1 MELVFQCN
9 DLIENILHTL
19 PFYIVSSLLPVN
31 KQFYI
36 IGKNIYD
43 IKLKDIYNYSYYML
57 NYINTS
63 IIMRYE
69 LSLTQKQNIYQHFN
83 KYLKDLSLN
92 NHWPILVYEPDF
104 CEKFFLLSSQFKYY
118 FISHETMF
126 HPLYLENKEWFQLF
140 KSIRKYLYIQNPRE
154 YTLNKLRVL
163 ASLKGIKRNYK
174 LSKSELISRLKFKN
188 SKIYKLNIL

>member
-1 MELVFQCN
+1 MEQVLQCN
-9 DLIENILHTL
+9 DLIEIILHKL

-36 IGKNIYD
+36 IGKDIYNM
-43 IKLKDIYNYSYYML
+43 KLKDIYNYSYNML
-57 NYINTS
+57 NYINTCV
-63 IIMRYE
+63 IIRHE
-69 LSLTQKQNIYQHFN
+69 LSFIQIKNVYQQFN
-83 KYLKDLSLN
+83 QYLKDLSLN

-140 KSIRKYLYIQNPRE
+140 KPIKKYLFIQNPRE

-163 ASLKGIKRNYK
+163 ATLKGIKRNYK
-174 LSKSELISRLKFKN
+174 LNKSELISRLKFKN
-188 SKIYKLNIL
+188 SKMYKLNIL